1 MTSYGSLRNPWGV
14 VTKLLNV
21 QDQSDIA
28 QQLGFRP
35 SRQITDMVWMIIVI
49 SFALILIGAF
59 VTLALAVFA
68 YGKLSGDLLLTVFT
82 TAAAFLGGLL
92 VPSPIQA
99 KSSLQ

>member
-49 SFALILIGAF
+49 GAF
-59 VTLALAVFA
+59 GTLALAVFA